1 VMFLLQ
7 VGDALLLFPGDA
19 QWGAWQPLLDDADVR
34 SLLTRTTLYKVS
46 HHGSHNGTPVEMAT
60 DVLGGVLSLISVR
73 PIERWAHIPKEELVA
88 SLLTPPRHLV
98 SSVFVDNE
106 AAVTGVRCHPTG
118 LWKEAELAT

>member
-1 VMFLLQ
+1 
-7 VGDALLLFPGDA
+7 
-19 QWGAWQPLLDDADVR
+19 
-34 SLLTRTTLYKVS
+34 
-46 HHGSHNGTPVEMAT
+46 MAT

-118 LWKEAELAT
+118 CGRKPNWRRRNVDACYPWPG